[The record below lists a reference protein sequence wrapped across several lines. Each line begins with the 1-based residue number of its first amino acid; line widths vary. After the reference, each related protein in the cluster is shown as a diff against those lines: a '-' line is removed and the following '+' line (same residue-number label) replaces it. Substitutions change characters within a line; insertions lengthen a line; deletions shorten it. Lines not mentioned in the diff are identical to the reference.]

1 MFHHDNASPHTSIL
15 TRQKLWE
22 LGWEVLM
29 HPPYS
34 PDLAPSDYHL
44 FLAFQNFLSDKKLG
58 SRKDCDNRLLEF
70 SPNEDQVFYGR
81 GIMKLPLNW
90 KQIIQQNSADLT
102 QIGQFETCMDFEEGK
117 QGGTWLAMN
126 THGQVATLLNLM
138 RPLSDLDGTKK
149 DRGFLAVNFLE
160 SGMEG
165 VNYLQRLRR
174 EADMYNS
181 FLLVTIDVKPMMGDV
196 AAAYYTNDGD
206 EGPVLLK
213 KGVHVFGN
221 SSPSHPWKKV
231 NAAKQMFEEVVAGNP
246 SSTQKEELIADIFQV
261 LRNDTLH
268 YPDEQLDKDTEGRPE
283 EYVKQLSAIFI
294 KPEMGF
300 YGSRTHTV
308 ILIDSNGHVDYVE
321 KTMKEPIDVTTDI
334 TWVTT
339 RMQFTIQDSSRIVS
353 HL

>member
-1 MFHHDNASPHTSIL
+1 MC
-15 TRQKLWE
+15 
-22 LGWEVLM
+22 M
-29 HPPYS
+29 
-34 PDLAPSDYHL
+34 L
-44 FLAFQNFLSDKKLG
+44 FLFVNPKPG
-58 SRKDCDNRLLEF
+58 SRGFYLILANTRDEF
-70 SPNEDQVFYGR
+70 FYRPSRVCHFWEHNPN
-81 GIMKLPLNW
+81 
-90 KQIIQQNSADLT
+90 II
-102 QIGQFETCMDFEEGK
+102 GGMDFEEGK

-181 FLLVTIDVKPMMGDV
+181 FMLVTIDVKPMMGDV
-196 AAAYYTNDGD
+196 TASYYTNDGD
-206 EGPVLLK
+206 EGPVILK

-221 SSPSHPWKKV
+221 SSPSQPWKKV
-231 NAAKQMFEEVVAGNP
+231 NAAKRMFEEVVAGNP
-246 SSTQKEELIADIFQV
+246 SSMQKEELIADIFQV